1 MRHAERLRWV
11 VYYRKALG
19 QFIERLQFIEVRVYR
34 TTVHWT
40 TVHRTTVYRTES
52 LSKRPIWHNCRK
64 TILRHGHHAAMHSCS
79 HNCLLNFI
87 QVQSPLLS
95 FFGIDL

>member
-34 TTVHWT
+34 TTVY
-40 TVHRTTVYRTES
+40 RTTVYRTTVCRIES
-52 LSKRPIWHNCRK
+52 LSKRLI
-64 TILRHGHHAAMHSCS
+64 
-79 HNCLLNFI
+79 
-87 QVQSPLLS
+87 
-95 FFGIDL
+95 